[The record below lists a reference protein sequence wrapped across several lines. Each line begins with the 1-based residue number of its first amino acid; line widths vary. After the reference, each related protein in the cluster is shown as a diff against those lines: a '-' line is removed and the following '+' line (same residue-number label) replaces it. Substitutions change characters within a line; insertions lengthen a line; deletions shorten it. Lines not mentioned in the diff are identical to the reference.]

1 MLLKKYIIN
10 LFLKYFPS
18 SLVKLLKKKKYF
30 KPLNFYFDKLI
41 SNVICIDV
49 GASFF
54 EHMRW
59 QLFLNNKKTIWVAVE
74 PNEKNITYKNNW
86 IWSSKLELI
95 PRGVSENG
103 KIKDLYVT
111 KIESGS
117 SLLKP
122 DVKNNNYLRFQN
134 MKKTHFPYQKKEI
147 DTLKLSE
154 LIKFRIDN
162 TFFIKLDVQGIEL
175 SILKEVKNFFKEKII
190 LGIETEASLLSS
202 SLYKGSCKFYEIN
215 DFFDKLGYDL
225 IFINTIK
232 FKSYIIKSEKSNRVP
247 IECDCVFIPKLD
259 DIFKMK
265 NESKLNLLAF
275 LSCYNLYEDIKII
288 IDNDIYLQKII
299 KEKINYKKFYKTLV
313 NLI

>member
-1 MLLKKYIIN
+1 
-10 LFLKYFPS
+10 
-18 SLVKLLKKKKYF
+18 
-30 KPLNFYFDKLI
+30 
-41 SNVICIDV
+41 
-49 GASFF
+49 
-54 EHMRW
+54 
-59 QLFLNNKKTIWVAVE
+59 
-74 PNEKNITYKNNW
+74 
-86 IWSSKLELI
+86 
-95 PRGVSENG
+95 
-103 KIKDLYVT
+103 
-111 KIESGS
+111 
-117 SLLKP
+117 
-122 DVKNNNYLRFQN
+122 

-202 SLYKGSCKFYEIN
+202 PLYKGSCKFYEIN

-299 KEKINYKKFYKTLV
+299 KEKIDYKKFYKTLV
-313 NLI
+313 NQI